1 MFIIKPDNMKKLIYS
16 LAFILITFVSFSQ
29 NKTQVISGTV
39 LDKTTQLPI
48 IGAYVYIKNSNPI
61 IGSSTN
67 EYGKYKIEKV
77 PVGRCEVVCSF
88 VGYSTYTSDAMIVN
102 SAKEI
107 TLDIDL
113 VEGLQIEGVT
123 VNAFSNISQP
133 VNSLAFLSARSFTA
147 EETERIPT
155 SVNDVSKMALSFAGV
170 QKGRSDGENDIVV
183 RGNSAYGM
191 IWRLE
196 GMDIPAP
203 NHFAREG
210 TSGGG
215 ISILSAQLMGRSDF
229 YTGGMP
235 AEFGNSM
242 SAAFDIHLKNGNMDK
257 YEKRAKFSLIGL
269 DYAMEGPIKKGR
281 SSFIFNGRYS
291 TLGLMNR
298 LGFYLVA
305 ENAWDEFGDFS
316 FNLYFDNPEKNS
328 KTNVFGM
335 GGISY
340 EEYMPFYPAEERD
353 PAISWHFFDK
363 KFGSNMGTV
372 GIVHTKVYNAKTH
385 LRLSA
390 AINTNYNYRKY
401 DSLSVSNEAFR
412 YKHNE
417 YRDNRLILSAV
428 LDHSITD
435 KLKIKTGLI
444 GNVILY
450 NFFMKNL
457 PLSNISDISENSN
470 QFLSV
475 DEKGLTET
483 AQAFLQASY
492 ELSPKLT
499 ITGGFHAIGLLM
511 NTTGSIDPRFSI
523 KYQENANNVTSLAI
537 GKYSQMLP
545 LPGYFYLQHDTLS
558 NGTVYSYYP
567 NMDLKFIYSNHY
579 ILSHQFT
586 TTKKFKVS
594 TELYY
599 QDIHNGPVAADTSDI
614 YYFLNNMSDFPAFDV
629 NSTGRGFNYGV
640 DLGIEKMF
648 SNDFYFLLTGSL
660 YQSKYYASNG
670 KLYNTR
676 FNGNYLFAFTLGKE
690 FKIGSGVLQI
700 GGRYTLNGG
709 YRYSP
714 YDPEKSAKARQYIV
728 LAGSEMTAQN
738 PAYWKI
744 DGRIAYRFNRPKWA
758 MNISVDVSNI
768 TGHKNVSD
776 VGYNA
781 TTNEMYYEHHS
792 GMDLI
797 PLFSFQVDF

>member
-1 MFIIKPDNMKKLIYS
+1 MQKLIICF
-16 LAFILITFVSFSQ
+16 LLFLFPFVSFSQ
-29 NKTQVISGTV
+29 IRTQIITGTV
-39 LDKTTQLPI
+39 VDKQTQLPI
-48 IGAYVYIKNSNPI
+48 TGATVFIKDSEPL
-61 IGSSTN
+61 IGSTSDQF
-67 EYGKYKIEKV
+67 GKFILGKV
-77 PVGRCEVVCSF
+77 PIGRREVVCTF
-88 VGYSTYTSDAMIVN
+88 IGYSTYTSDAIIVT

-107 TLDIDL
+107 TLDIEL
-113 VEGLQIEGVT
+113 TEGLQLEGVT
-123 VNAFSNISQP
+123 INAFKTISEP
-133 VNSLAFLSARSFTA
+133 VNDLAFLSARSFTA

-170 QKGRSDGENDIVV
+170 QKGRSDAENDIVV

-203 NHFAREG
+203 NHYARTG

-215 ISILSAQLMGRSDF
+215 ISILSSQLMGRSDF

-242 SAAFDIHLKNGNMDK
+242 SAAFDIHLKNGNLNK

-281 SSFIFNGRYS
+281 SSFIFNARYS
-291 TLGLMNR
+291 TLGMMNR

-305 ENAWDEFGDFS
+305 ENAWNEFGDFS
-316 FNLYFDNPEKNS
+316 FNLFFDNPEKNS

-335 GGISY
+335 GGLSF
-340 EEYMPFYPAEERD
+340 EEYMPYYPAADRD
-353 PAISWHFFDK
+353 PAVGWHFFDK
-363 KFGSNMGTV
+363 KFGSNMGTI
-372 GIVHTKVYNAKTH
+372 GIVHKKVFNAKTH

-390 AINTNYNYRKY
+390 AINGNFNYRKY
-401 DSLSVSNEAFR
+401 DSLSVADVAYR

-428 LDHSITD
+428 LNHSLTE
-435 KLKIKTGLI
+435 KLKIKAGVI
-444 GNVILY
+444 GNVIQY

-457 PLSNISDISENSN
+457 PLSNITDISESSD
-470 QFLSV
+470 QYLSV
-475 DEKGLTET
+475 DEKGLTGT

-492 ELSPKLT
+492 ELTPKLT
-499 ITGGFHAIGLLM
+499 LTGGFHAIELLM
-511 NTTGSIDPRFSI
+511 NTTGSIDPRFSA
-523 KYQENANNVTSLAI
+523 KYQENSNNVTSFAI

-545 LPGYFYLQHDTLS
+545 LPSYFYLQHDTLS
-558 NGTVYSYYP
+558 NGTVNSYYP

-586 TTKKFKVS
+586 TTNKLKIS

-599 QDIHNGPVAADTSDI
+599 QDVHNGPVSADTTDI

-629 NSTGRGFNYGV
+629 DSKGRGFNYGV

-648 SNDFYFLLTGSL
+648 SNDFYFLLTSSL
-660 YQSKYYASNG
+660 YQSKYHASNG

-676 FNGNYLFAFTLGKE
+676 LNGNYLFAFTMGKE

-709 YRYSP
+709 FRYSP
-714 YDPEKSAKARQYIV
+714 YDREKSAIAGTYV
-728 LAGSEMTAQN
+728 ALAGSEMTSQM
-738 PAYWKI
+738 PPYWKI

-758 MNISVDVSNI
+758 MNISIDVSNI
-768 TGHKNVSD
+768 SGHKNPSD

-781 TTNEMYYEHHS
+781 NTNEMYFTYHS

>member
-1 MFIIKPDNMKKLIYS
+1 MKKLAS
-16 LAFILITFVSFSQ
+16 FLLFILIAFISFAQ
-29 NKTQVISGTV
+29 PKTQVITGTV
-39 LDKTTQLPI
+39 IDKTTQLPI
-48 IGAYVYIKNSNPI
+48 IGAYVIIKNSQPI
-61 IGSSTN
+61 IGTATN
-67 EYGKYKIEKV
+67 QYGKYRLEKV

-107 TLDIDL
+107 TLDIEL
-113 VEGLQIEGVT
+113 VEGLQIEGIT
-123 VNAFSNISQP
+123 VKAFSNISEP
-133 VNSLAFLSARSFTA
+133 VNALAFLSARSFTA

-170 QKGRSDGENDIVV
+170 QKGRSDAENDIVV

-203 NHFAREG
+203 NHYARTG

-242 SAAFDIHLKNGNMDK
+242 SAAFDIHLKNGNLEK
-257 YEKRAKFSLIGL
+257 YEKRAKFSLMGL
-269 DYAMEGPIKKGR
+269 DYAMEGPIKKGK
-281 SSFIFNGRYS
+281 SSFIFNARYS
-291 TLGLMNR
+291 FLGLMNR

-305 ENAWDEFGDFS
+305 ENAWNEFGDFS
-316 FNLYFDNPEKNS
+316 FNLYFDHPEKNS

-340 EEYMPFYPAEERD
+340 EEYMPYYPAEERN
-353 PAISWHFFDK
+353 PAIDWHFFDK

-372 GIVHTKVYNAKTH
+372 GIVHKKVFNARTH

-390 AINTNYNYRKY
+390 AINSNFNYRKY
-401 DSLSVSNEAFR
+401 DSLSVADVAYR

-417 YRDNRLILSAV
+417 YNDNRLILSGV
-428 LDHSITD
+428 LDHTITE
-435 KLKIKTGLI
+435 KLKLKTGVI

-457 PLSNISDISENSN
+457 PLSNIADISESSD

-475 DEKGLTET
+475 DEKGFTGT

-492 ELSPKLT
+492 SLTPKLT
-499 ITGGFHAIGLLM
+499 LTGGFHAIELLM
-511 NTTGSIDPRFSI
+511 NSTGSIDPRFSV
-523 KYQENANNVTSLAI
+523 KFQENATNVTSLAI

-545 LPGYFYLQHDTLS
+545 LPAYFYLQHDTLS
-558 NGTVYSYYP
+558 NGSVNTYYP
-567 NMDLKFIYSNHY
+567 NMDLKFIYSNHF
-579 ILSHQFT
+579 ILSHQYT
-586 TTKKFKVS
+586 TTNKLKVS
-594 TELYY
+594 AELYY

-629 NSTGRGFNYGV
+629 NSNGRGYNYGI
-640 DLGIEKMF
+640 DIGIEKMF

-660 YQSKYYASNG
+660 YESKYHASNG
-670 KLYNTR
+670 RLYNTR
-676 FNGNYLFAFTLGKE
+676 LNGNYLFAFTTGKE
-690 FKIGSGVLQI
+690 FKIGSGTLQI
-700 GGRYTLNGG
+700 GARYTLNGG
-709 YRYSP
+709 FRYSP
-714 YDPEKSAKARQYIV
+714 YDPVKSAIAGTYV
-728 LAGSEMTAQN
+728 ALAGAEMTSQM
-738 PAYWKI
+738 PPYWKV

-758 MNISVDVSNI
+758 MNISVDISNI
-768 TGHKNVSD
+768 TGHKNPSD

-781 TTNEMYYEHHS
+781 NTNLMYYTFHS

>member
-1 MFIIKPDNMKKLIYS
+1 MKKLIYL
-16 LAFILITFVSFSQ
+16 LAFILITAGAFSQ
-29 NKTQVISGTV
+29 NRTQVITGTV
-39 LDKTTQLPI
+39 VDEKTQLPI

-77 PVGRCEVVCSF
+77 PVGRCEVICSF

-107 TLDIDL
+107 TLDISL
-113 VEGLQIEGVT
+113 AEGLQIEGVT
-123 VNAFSNISQP
+123 VNAFSTISAP
-133 VNSLAFLSARSFTA
+133 VNALAFLSARSFTA

-170 QKGRSDGENDIVV
+170 QKGRSDAENDIVV
-183 RGNSAYGM
+183 RGNSPYGM

-235 AEFGNSM
+235 AEFGNTM

-269 DYAMEGPIKKGR
+269 DYAMEGPIKKGK
-281 SSFIFNGRYS
+281 SSFIFNARYS

-316 FNLYFDNPEKNS
+316 FNLYFDHPEKNS
-328 KTNVFGM
+328 KTNIFGM

-340 EEYMPFYPAEERD
+340 EEYMPYYPAAERN

-385 LRLSA
+385 LRLAA
-390 AINTNYNYRKY
+390 AINTNNNYRKY
-401 DSLSVSNEAFR
+401 DSLSVTNEAFM

-417 YRDNRLILSAV
+417 YRDNRLIMSAT

-435 KLKIKTGLI
+435 RLKIKTGLI
-444 GNVILY
+444 GNLILY
-450 NFFMKNL
+450 RFFLKDV
-457 PLSNISDISENSN
+457 PLSNITDISENSN

-475 DEKGLTET
+475 DEKGFTGT
-483 AQAFLQASY
+483 AQAFFQGSY
-492 ELSPKLT
+492 DITPKLT
-499 ITGGFHAIGLLM
+499 LTGGFHAIELEM
-511 NTTGSIDPRFSI
+511 NYTGSVDPRFSL
-523 KYQENANNVTSLAI
+523 KYQEDANNVTSFAV

-545 LPGYFYLQHDTLS
+545 LPAYFYQQHDTLS
-558 NGTVYSYYP
+558 NGSVNTYYT
-567 NMDLKFIYSNHY
+567 NKDLKFIYSNHF

-594 TELYY
+594 EELYY
-599 QDIHNGPVAADTSDI
+599 QDIHNVPIAADTSNI

-629 NSTGRGFNYGV
+629 NSKGHGYNYGL

-660 YQSKYYASNG
+660 YQSRYYAGNG

-676 FNGNYLFAFTLGKE
+676 LNGLYLFAVTAGKE

-700 GGRYTLNGG
+700 GGRYTINGG
-709 YRYSP
+709 FRYSP
-714 YDPEKSAKARQYIV
+714 YDPVKSGEAKTYVV
-728 LAGSEMTAQN
+728 LAGKEMTSQL
-738 PAYWKI
+738 PPY
-744 DGRIAYRFNRPKWA
+744 
-758 MNISVDVSNI
+758 
-768 TGHKNVSD
+768 
-776 VGYNA
+776 
-781 TTNEMYYEHHS
+781 
-792 GMDLI
+792 
-797 PLFSFQVDF
+797 

>member
-1 MFIIKPDNMKKLIYS
+1 MKRKSICLIS
-16 LAFILITFVSFSQ
+16 LILLALVSFSQ
-29 NKTQVISGTV
+29 IKTQVISGTV
-39 LDKTTQLPI
+39 VDKTTQLPI
-48 IGAYVYIKNSNPI
+48 PGAYVYIKNTEPM
-61 IGSSTN
+61 IGTATN
-67 EYGKYKIEKV
+67 EYGKYRIEKA
-77 PVGRCEVVCSF
+77 PIGRCEIVCSF
-88 VGYSTYTSDAMIVN
+88 IGYATYTSDAMIVN

-107 TLDIDL
+107 TLDIEL
-113 VEGLQIEGVT
+113 VEGVQIEGIT
-123 VNAFSNISQP
+123 VKAFSTISEP
-133 VNSLAFLSARSFTA
+133 VNNLAFLSARSFTA

-170 QKGRSDGENDIVV
+170 QKGRSDAENDIVV

-203 NHFAREG
+203 NHYARTG

-215 ISILSAQLMGRSDF
+215 ISILSSQLMGRSDF

-242 SAAFDIHLKNGNMDK
+242 SAAFDIHLKNGNLNT
-257 YEKRAKFSLIGL
+257 YENRAKFSLIGL

-281 SSFIFNGRYS
+281 SSFIFNARYS
-291 TLGLMNR
+291 TLGMMNR

-305 ENAWDEFGDFS
+305 ENAWNEFGDFS
-316 FNLYFDNPEKNS
+316 FNLFFDNPEKNS

-335 GGISY
+335 GGLSF
-340 EEYMPFYPAEERD
+340 EEYMPYYPAKDRD
-353 PAISWHFFDK
+353 PATSWHFFDK
-363 KFGSNMGTV
+363 KFGSNMGTI
-372 GIVHTKVYNAKTH
+372 GIVHKKVFNAKTH

-390 AINTNYNYRKY
+390 AINGNFNYRKY
-401 DSLSVSNEAFR
+401 DSLSVDDVAYR

-417 YRDNRLILSAV
+417 YHDNRLILSAV
-428 LDHSITD
+428 LDHTVTE
-435 KLKIKTGLI
+435 KCKIKTGVI
-444 GNVILY
+444 GNVIHY

-457 PLSNISDISENSN
+457 PLSNITDLSEGSD
-470 QFLSV
+470 QYLSV
-475 DEKGLTET
+475 DEKGLTGT

-492 ELSPKLT
+492 DLTPKFTL
-499 ITGGFHAIGLLM
+499 TGGFHAIGLQM
-511 NTTGSIDPRFSI
+511 NTTGSIDPRFSA
-523 KYQENANNVTSLAI
+523 KYQENPNNVTSLAI

-558 NGTVYSYYP
+558 NGTVNSYYP
-567 NMDLKFIYSNHY
+567 NKDLKFIYSYHY
-579 ILSHQFT
+579 ILSHQYT
-586 TTKKFKVS
+586 TTNKLKVS
-594 TELYY
+594 VELYY
-599 QDIHNGPVAADTSDI
+599 QDINKGPVSADTSDI

-629 NSTGRGFNYGV
+629 DSKGRGFNYGV

-660 YQSKYYASNG
+660 YQSKYHASNG

-676 FNGNYLFAFTLGKE
+676 LNGNYLFAFTMGKE

-709 YRYSP
+709 FRYSP
-714 YDPEKSAKARQYIV
+714 YDPVKSAIAGTYV
-728 LAGSEMTAQN
+728 ALAGAEMSSQM
-738 PAYWKI
+738 PPYWKI

-768 TGHKNVSD
+768 SGHKNPSD

-781 TTNEMYYEHHS
+781 NTNEMYYTYHS